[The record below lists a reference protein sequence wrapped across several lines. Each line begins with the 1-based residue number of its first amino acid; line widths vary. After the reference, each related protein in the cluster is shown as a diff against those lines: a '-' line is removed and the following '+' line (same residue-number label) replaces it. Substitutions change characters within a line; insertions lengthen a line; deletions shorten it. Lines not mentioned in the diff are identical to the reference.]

1 MKITKR
7 QLRRII
13 KEEKAGLLKESL
25 QSYLEQLYGAM
36 ENIGYHFIEQ
46 DDHSPE
52 SQAQAAQ
59 VLRDEVEGFIET
71 ALPEASGS
79 KWV

>member
-1 MKITKR
+1 MKVTKR

-13 KEEKAGLLKESL
+13 KEEKSKILTEGL
-25 QSYLEQLYGAM
+25 QSYIEQLYGAM

-52 SQAQAAQ
+52 SQAKAAQ
-59 VLRDEVEGFIET
+59 VLRDEVEGFIEA
-71 ALPEASGS
+71 ALPDADGS
-79 KWV
+79 RWQ